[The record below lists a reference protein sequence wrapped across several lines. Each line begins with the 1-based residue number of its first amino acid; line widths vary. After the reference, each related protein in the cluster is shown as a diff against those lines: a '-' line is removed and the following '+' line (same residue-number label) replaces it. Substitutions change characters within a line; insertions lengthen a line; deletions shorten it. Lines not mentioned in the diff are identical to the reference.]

1 MAPYRIILVDDH
13 KMFRQGI
20 KQIIEKR
27 EDLKVVGEAGDG
39 LELLSLIRNELPD
52 MVILDISM
60 PKMRGIETAKEIKAL
75 HQDIKVLMLTMHKNP
90 EYLQHAILSG
100 AEGYLLKEDAH
111 TDLFSAIDTI
121 KAGREFISPILSR
134 DLTDDLFQI
143 FRGKYQPLHEPL
155 TTREK
160 EVLKLIADGKSSS
173 EIAELLCISIHT
185 VHNHRANIMTKLN
198 IKKTAALIKYA
209 IRKGYT
215 PLDG

>member
-1 MAPYRIILVDDH
+1 MNTYNIILVDDH

-27 EDLKVVGEAGDG
+27 EDLKVIGEADDG
-39 LELLSLIRNELPD
+39 LHLLNLLQKKSPD
-52 MVILDISM
+52 MIILDISM
-60 PKMRGIETAKEIKAL
+60 PKMRGIETAKEVKAIHSNIKL
-75 HQDIKVLMLTMHKNP
+75 LILTMHKNP

-111 TDLFSAIDTI
+111 TDLFLAIDSI
-121 KAGREFISPILSR
+121 KEGRSFISPILSR
-134 DLTDDLFQI
+134 DLTDNLYQI
-143 FRGKYQPLHEPL
+143 FRGKYQPSNEQL

-160 EVLKLIADGKSSS
+160 EIVKLIADGKSSH
-173 EIAELLCISIHT
+173 EIAELLCISTHT
-185 VHNHRANIMTKLN
+185 VHNHRAKIMTKLN

-215 PLDG
+215 SLDI

>member
-1 MAPYRIILVDDH
+1 MDPYRIILVDDH

-27 EDLKVVGEAGDG
+27 EDLKVIGEANDG
-39 LELLSLIRNELPD
+39 LELLSLLKKVSPD
-52 MVILDISM
+52 MIILDISM
-60 PKMRGIETAKEIKAL
+60 PKMRGIETAKEVKAI
-75 HQDIKVLMLTMHKNP
+75 HSDIKLLILTMHKNP
-90 EYLQHAILSG
+90 DYLQHAILSG

-121 KAGREFISPILSR
+121 KQGRAFISPILSR
-134 DLTDDLFQI
+134 DLTDNLFQI
-143 FRGKYQPLHEPL
+143 FRGKYQPSHEPL

-160 EVLKLIADGKSSS
+160 EVLKLIADGKSSN

>member
-1 MAPYRIILVDDH
+1 MHPYRIILVDDH
-13 KMFRQGI
+13 KMFRQGV

-27 EDLKVVGEAGDG
+27 EDLKVIGEAGDG
-39 LELLSLIRNELPD
+39 LELLSLLKKVSPD
-52 MVILDISM
+52 MIILDISM

-75 HQDIKVLMLTMHKNP
+75 YRDIKLLMLTMHKNP

-121 KAGREFISPILSR
+121 KEGRAFISPILSR

-160 EVLKLIADGKSSS
+160 EVLKLIADGKSSN
-173 EIAELLCISIHT
+173 EVAELLCISIHT
-185 VHNHRANIMTKLN
+185 VHNHRAKIMTKLN
-198 IKKTAALIKYA
+198 IKKTADLIKYA